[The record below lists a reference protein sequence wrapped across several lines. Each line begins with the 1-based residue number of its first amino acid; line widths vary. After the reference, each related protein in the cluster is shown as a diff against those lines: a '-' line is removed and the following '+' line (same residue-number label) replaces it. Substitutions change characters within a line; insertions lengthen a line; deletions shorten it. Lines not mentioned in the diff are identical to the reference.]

1 MHYSPSRENEV
12 MLDNSGILLVDS
24 GGQYKEGTTD
34 ITRTIALGEVSDQL
48 KKHFTIVLKSM
59 LNLQSVTF
67 MKGLSGNQLDI
78 LARKDIWEQGID
90 YRCGTGHGVGH
101 VLSVHENPPN
111 IRYMSTASKSEAEP
125 LRIGQ
130 IVSDEPGIYLEDEYG
145 IRCENLLLVK
155 EAISNSWG
163 EFLCFEPIT
172 LCPFDLDLID
182 VKYLDQKSV
191 DLLNVYHK
199 MVFDKLSPY
208 LNEEETEFLRQQT
221 RNI

>member
-1 MHYSPSRENEV
+1 
-12 MLDNSGILLVDS
+12 
-24 GGQYKEGTTD
+24 
-34 ITRTIALGEVSDQL
+34 
-48 KKHFTIVLKSM
+48 M

-78 LARKDIWEQGID
+78 LARKDIWELGID

-111 IRYMSTASKSEAEP
+111 IRYMSSASKSECEP
-125 LRIGQ
+125 LRVGQ
-130 IVSDEPGIYLEDEYG
+130 IVSDEPGIYLENEYG

-163 EFLCFEPIT
+163 DFLCFEPIT

-182 VKYLDQKSV
+182 VNYLDSKSIE
-191 DLLNVYHK
+191 LLNDYHK
-199 MVFDKLSPY
+199 KVFDTLSPY
-208 LNEEETEFLRQQT
+208 LNEEETEFLRKQT
-221 RNI
+221 RSL